1 MIQIVPRFSNKY
13 SPVLTWINHM
23 DPVTTTPTIKA
34 IRAMTAAISVDTF
47 PCVTEVDLVS
57 GTGVCCTLGDLVASP
72 LNGDTGRPTGAMGGT
87 AESEEEI
94 QVLLEFSRF

>member
-1 MIQIVPRFSNKY
+1 
-13 SPVLTWINHM
+13 M
-23 DPVTTTPTIKA
+23 DPVTTTPIIKA

-72 LNGDTGRPTGAMGGT
+72 LNGDTGRPTGALGGT
-87 AESEEEI
+87 AESEEIKVGQIFVTCKKKKTHQWEFCLEM
-94 QVLLEFSRF
+94 VKLLAS